1 MGRLDGRVA
10 IVTGGAGTIGSAY
23 GRGFAGEGASV
34 VVADLGNT
42 DRMVDELTEA
52 GHQAIGVE
60 VDVADQA
67 STEAMAR
74 TVLDA
79 FGRID
84 ILVNNAAFFKTVTR
98 GPFEEITVD
107 EWDTTM
113 AVNVRGPWLCA
124 RAVLPAMKKQG
135 SGRIINISSNVVW
148 KGVPGFLHYTT
159 SKSALVGFTRAM
171 AREVGDY
178 GITVNNVAPD
188 FIPDDFLREHQ
199 PGNEEVVNAQ
209 RAIKRTSV
217 PEDMVGAVL
226 FLASDE
232 ADFIT
237 GQAILVN
244 GGAFMY

>member
-1 MGRLDGRVA
+1 MGRLEDRVA
-10 IVTGGAGTIGSAY
+10 IVTGGAGVIGSAY
-23 GRGFAGEGASV
+23 CRGFAREGASV
-34 VVADLGNT
+34 VVADLGST
-42 DRMVDELTEA
+42 DRLVAELTET
-52 GHQAIGVE
+52 GHRAVGVA

-74 TVLDA
+74 TVLDEY
-79 FGRID
+79 GRID

-98 GPFEEITVD
+98 GPFEDITVE

-124 RAVLPAMKKQG
+124 RAVIPEMKRRG
-135 SGRIINISSNVVW
+135 WGRIINISSNVVW

-159 SKSALVGFTRAM
+159 SKSALLGFTRAM

-178 GITVNNVAPD
+178 GVTVNNVAPD
-188 FIPDDFLREHQ
+188 FIPDEFLREHQ
-199 PGNEEVVNAQ
+199 PGNEELVNAQ

-217 PEDMVGAVL
+217 PEDMVGTVL
-226 FLASDE
+226 FLSSDE

>member
-1 MGRLDGRVA
+1 MGRLEDRVA
-10 IVTGGAGTIGSAY
+10 IVTGGAGVIGSAY
-23 GRGFAGEGASV
+23 CRGFAREGASV
-34 VVADLGNT
+34 VVADLGST
-42 DRMVDELTEA
+42 DRIVAELTEA
-52 GHQAIGVE
+52 GHRAAGVA
-60 VDVADQA
+60 VDVANQA

-74 TVLDA
+74 TVLDEY
-79 FGRID
+79 GRID

-98 GPFEEITVD
+98 GPFEDITVE

-113 AVNVRGPWLCA
+113 AVNVRGPWLCS
-124 RAVLPAMKKQG
+124 RAVIPEMKRR
-135 SGRIINISSNVVW
+135 SWGRIINISSNVVW

-188 FIPDDFLREHQ
+188 FIPDEFLRQHQ
-199 PGNEEVVNAQ
+199 PGNEELVNAQ

-217 PEDMVGAVL
+217 PEDMVGTVL
-226 FLASDE
+226 FLSSDE

>member
-1 MGRLDGRVA
+1 MGKLDGRVA
-10 IVTGGAGTIGSAY
+10 IVTGGAGTIGLAY
-23 GRGFAGEGASV
+23 CRGFANAGASV

-42 DRMVDELTEA
+42 DPLVAELNEA
-52 GHQAIGVE
+52 GHRAIGVT
-60 VDVADQA
+60 VDVSEQA
-67 STEAMAR
+67 STERMAEAA
-74 TVLDA
+74 LEA

-84 ILVNNAAFFKTVTR
+84 VLVNNAAFFKTVTR
-98 GPFEEITVD
+98 GPFEDISVE

-124 RAVLPAMKKQG
+124 RAVLPAMKRQG

-171 AREVGDY
+171 AREVGDF

-199 PGNEEVVNAQ
+199 PGNEEMVNAQ

-217 PEDMVGAVL
+217 PEDMVGTVL
-226 FLASDE
+226 FLSSDD

>member
-1 MGRLDGRVA
+1 MGKLDGRVA

-23 GRGFAGEGASV
+23 CRGFAREGASV
-34 VVADLGNT
+34 VVADLGST
-42 DRMVDELTEA
+42 DQVVAELTGA
-52 GHQAIGVE
+52 GQPAIGVA
-60 VDVADQA
+60 VDVADQT
-67 STEAMAR
+67 STEGMAR
-74 TVLDA
+74 TVLDE

-84 ILVNNAAFFKTVTR
+84 VLVNNAAFFKTVTR
-98 GPFEEITVD
+98 GPFEDITVE

-113 AVNVRGPWLCA
+113 AVNVRGPWLCS
-124 RAVLPAMKKQG
+124 RAVIPAMKHQG
-135 SGRIINISSNVVW
+135 WGRIINISSNVVW

-171 AREVGDY
+171 AREVGDH

-199 PGNEEVVNAQ
+199 PGNEALVNAQ

-217 PEDMVGAVL
+217 PEDMVGTVL
-226 FLASDE
+226 FLSSDE

>member
-1 MGRLDGRVA
+1 MGRLEDRVV
-10 IVTGGAGTIGSAY
+10 IVTGGAGVIGSAY
-23 GRGFAGEGASV
+23 CRGFAGEGASV
-34 VVADLGNT
+34 VVADLGST
-42 DRMVDELTEA
+42 DRLVAELTEA
-52 GHQAIGVE
+52 GHRAVGVA

-74 TVLDA
+74 TVLDEY
-79 FGRID
+79 GQID

-98 GPFEEITVD
+98 GPFEDITVE

-124 RAVLPAMKKQG
+124 RAVIPEMKRRG
-135 SGRIINISSNVVW
+135 WGRIINISSNVVW

-159 SKSALVGFTRAM
+159 SKSALLGFTRAM

-188 FIPDDFLREHQ
+188 FIPDEFLREHQ
-199 PGNEEVVNAQ
+199 PGNEELVNAQ

-217 PEDMVGAVL
+217 PEDMVGTVL
-226 FLASDE
+226 FLSSDE

>member
-10 IVTGGAGTIGSAY
+10 IVTGGAGAIGSAFC
-23 GRGFAGEGASV
+23 RGFAQEGASV
-34 VVADLGNT
+34 VVADLANT
-42 DRMVDELTEA
+42 GQIVAELKDA
-52 GHQAIGVE
+52 GHRAIGVT
-60 VDVADQA
+60 VDVSDQG
-67 STEAMAR
+67 STEEMAQA
-74 TVLDA
+74 TLDA
-79 FGRID
+79 FGHIE

-98 GPFEEITVD
+98 GPFEDITIE
-107 EWDTTM
+107 EWDRTM
-113 AVNVRGPWLCA
+113 AVNVRGPWLCS
-124 RAVLPAMKKQG
+124 RAVLSAMKGQG

-159 SKSALVGFTRAM
+159 SKSALIGLTRGM

-188 FIPDDFLREHQ
+188 FIPDAFLREHQ
-199 PGNEEVVNAQ
+199 PGNEEAVNAQ

-217 PEDMVGAVL
+217 PEDMVGTVL
-226 FLASDE
+226 FLSSDD
-232 ADFIT
+232 AAFIT